1 MALNRTFCG
10 AHPSELKASAKLPA
24 VSPES
29 VEEWS
34 RASIRAVLAAA
45 TATDPGSVTV
55 SSAAPSTSPDD
66 KYGLMGP
73 SSKADPH
80 LGREDALREAAREG
94 VEQVLGDEEDTE

>member
-1 MALNRTFCG
+1 MRGSRVIQVLVVVFALGMAIGLSWL
-10 AHPSELKASAKLPA
+10 AQEDAKPPIAPDPA
-24 VSPES
+24 
-29 VEEWS
+29 
-34 RASIRAVLAAA
+34 AAA